1 MFENSFDPYDALQML
16 NNNVRGLDQ
25 NLATLIAAHNS
36 LAKRVEEQ
44 GEVIDVLTKG
54 LNNANA
60 ANQILMSD
68 MISSMT
74 EKIKDLK

>member
-1 MFENSFDPYDALQML
+1 MFENSFDPYDALQIL
-16 NNNVRGLDQ
+16 NANVRGLDQ
-25 NLATLIAAHNS
+25 NLATLIAAHNT

-54 LNNANA
+54 LNTANQ

-74 EKIKDLK
+74 DKIKDMK

>member
-1 MFENSFDPYDALQML
+1 VFENSFDPYDALQML

>member
-1 MFENSFDPYDALQML
+1 VFENSFDPYDALQIL
-16 NNNVRGLDQ
+16 NANVRGLDQ
-25 NLATLIAAHNS
+25 NLATLIAAHNT

-54 LNNANA
+54 LNTANQ

-74 EKIKDLK
+74 DKIKDMK